1 MNFQLTFDICLELPL
16 ALCIYMNAMLLI
28 WSHKLLFL
36 SNALQL
42 TTVCNYFAVGIILD
56 LPSGGAYK
64 RAPTCLEHAGTIL
77 EYILPFW
84 HEKHS
89 TLLAWNQP
97 KEPWVLVGEC

>member
-28 WSHKLLFL
+28 RSHKSLFL

-56 LPSGGAYK
+56 LPSGRAYK
-64 RAPTCLEHAGTIL
+64 RALTCLEHAGTIL
-77 EYILPFW
+77 EDILPFW
-84 HEKHS
+84 HEKNVQ
-89 TLLAWNQP
+89 LF
-97 KEPWVLVGEC
+97 